1 MKNYIEISSQAIS
14 NDLALKEIE
23 AVLSF
28 TKDEHGKFLN
38 DIKEKNKIQIIDD
51 TVKDSYKLG
60 VENAKLYM
68 EGVKK

>member
-1 MKNYIEISSQAIS
+1 MLYVMPVGNELQDAIAQYFKQYPI
-14 NDLALKEIE
+14 DVE
-23 AVLSF
+23 A
-28 TKDEHGKFLN
+28 TKIRYKA
-38 DIKEKNKIQIIDD
+38 KNKIQIIDD

>member
-1 MKNYIEISSQAIS
+1 MERMLYVMPVGNELQDAIEQYFKQYPI
-14 NDLALKEIE
+14 DVEE
-23 AVLSF
+23 
-28 TKDEHGKFLN
+28 TK
-38 DIKEKNKIQIIDD
+38 IRYKEKNKIQIIDD

>member
-1 MKNYIEISSQAIS
+1 MLYVMPVGNELQDAIEQYFKQYPI
-14 NDLALKEIE
+14 DVEE
-23 AVLSF
+23 
-28 TKDEHGKFLN
+28 TK
-38 DIKEKNKIQIIDD
+38 IRYKEKNKIQIIDD

>member
-1 MKNYIEISSQAIS
+1 MLCIMPVGNELQDAIEQYFKQYPI
-14 NDLALKEIE
+14 DVE
-23 AVLSF
+23 V
-28 TKDEHGKFLN
+28 TK
-38 DIKEKNKIQIIDD
+38 IRYKEKNKIQIIDD

>member
-1 MKNYIEISSQAIS
+1 MLCIMPVGNELKDAIEQYFKQYPIDVEAI
-14 NDLALKEIE
+14 KIRY
-23 AVLSF
+23 
-28 TKDEHGKFLN
+28 
-38 DIKEKNKIQIIDD
+38 KEKNKIQIIDD

>member
-1 MKNYIEISSQAIS
+1 MDSNNELQDAIEQYFKQYPI
-14 NDLALKEIE
+14 DVE
-23 AVLSF
+23 V
-28 TKDEHGKFLN
+28 TK
-38 DIKEKNKIQIIDD
+38 IRYKEKNKIQIIDD

>member
-1 MKNYIEISSQAIS
+1 MLYVMPIGNELQDAIAQYFKQYPI
-14 NDLALKEIE
+14 DVE
-23 AVLSF
+23 A
-28 TKDEHGKFLN
+28 TKIRYKA
-38 DIKEKNKIQIIDD
+38 KNKIQIIDD

>member
-1 MKNYIEISSQAIS
+1 MLCIMPVGNELQDAIEKYFKQYPI
-14 NDLALKEIE
+14 DVE
-23 AVLSF
+23 A
-28 TKDEHGKFLN
+28 TK
-38 DIKEKNKIQIIDD
+38 IRYKEKNKIQIIDD

>member
-1 MKNYIEISSQAIS
+1 MLYVMPVGNELQDAIEQYFKQYPI
-14 NDLALKEIE
+14 DVE
-23 AVLSF
+23 V
-28 TKDEHGKFLN
+28 TK
-38 DIKEKNKIQIIDD
+38 IRYKEKNKIQIIDD

>member
-1 MKNYIEISSQAIS
+1 MERMLFAMSYNNELQDAIEQYFKQYPI
-14 NDLALKEIE
+14 DVEE
-23 AVLSF
+23 
-28 TKDEHGKFLN
+28 TK
-38 DIKEKNKIQIIDD
+38 IRYKEKNKIQIIDD

>member
-1 MKNYIEISSQAIS
+1 MLCIMPVGNELQDAIEQYFKQYPI
-14 NDLALKEIE
+14 DVE
-23 AVLSF
+23 A
-28 TKDEHGKFLN
+28 TKTRY
-38 DIKEKNKIQIIDD
+38 KEKNKIQIIDD